1 MGGTTSRLRQ
11 RVRLT
16 HFLPREQALRR
27 CVNESWSRLGVL
39 IAPRDPLPG
48 PLPCG
53 TSPALFLSWDNLCPF
68 TQRLTTAFSTQAH
81 VQVPLSGE
89 RGYPCHP
96 HWLFSCAV
104 SYLGSSLC
112 FCVSFLSF
120 FLSTY
125 IY

>member
-81 VQVPLSGE
+81 GHTCRCRCRGRGGILATPTGFLVVLS
-89 RGYPCHP
+89 
-96 HWLFSCAV
+96 V
-104 SYLGSSLC
+104 
-112 FCVSFLSF
+112 
-120 FLSTY
+120 
-125 IY
+125 I